1 MIFFLGIDD
10 TGQPGKSGS
19 GETALSLG
27 LHLQACKLARLV
39 HVSAHALIPPAEIPH
54 STLNHAYCLTLEG
67 EALQL
72 REIDMESRV
81 YLMRHSAA
89 GANPG
94 FALTPRER
102 VIERIQNWGKACQM
116 FTMERREALDLA
128 RSQGITTT
136 GFTGSGS
143 GVIGALAAVGLR
155 ASGSDGWIAW
165 LPGLP
170 DLKGVMTFSEILQ
183 ISTFDYVKSLR
194 GRTPDFR
201 DRIQLGERVMPLLYN
216 DRTLLL
222 LAPAPRSAGWEWTA
236 LDVRDKSH
244 IDW

>member
-1 MIFFLGIDD
+1 MIFYLGIDD
-10 TGQPGKSGS
+10 TGKPGKSGS

-27 LHLQACKLARLV
+27 QHLQVRQLARLV

-54 STLNHAYCLTLEG
+54 SSLNQAYCLTLEG
-67 EALQL
+67 EAQQL
-72 REIDMESRV
+72 REIDMDSRV

-94 FALTPRER
+94 FALAPRER
-102 VIERIQNWGKACQM
+102 VIERVQNWGKACQM

-128 RSQGITTT
+128 RGQGFTAA

-155 ASGSDGWIAW
+155 ASGSDGWVSW

-170 DLKGVMTFSEILQ
+170 ELKGVMTFSEILQ
-183 ISTFDYVKSLR
+183 ISTFDYVKSLH

-201 DRIQLGERVMPLLYN
+201 DRIQLGERVMPLLYKN
-216 DRTLLL
+216 RTLLL

-236 LDVRDKSH
+236 LDVRDKSR

>member
-1 MIFFLGIDD
+1 MIFYLGIDD
-10 TGQPGKSGS
+10 TGQPGKSGTE
-19 GETALSLG
+19 GTALALG
-27 LHLQACKLARLV
+27 LHLQAQKLARLV
-39 HVSAHALIPPAEIPH
+39 HVSAHALIPPPEIPH
-54 STLNHAYCLTLEG
+54 SSLNQAYCLTLEG
-67 EALQL
+67 EAQQL

-94 FALTPRER
+94 FALAPRER

-128 RSQGITTT
+128 RGQGITAA
-136 GFTGSGS
+136 GFTGRGI

-155 ASGSDGWIAW
+155 ASGSDGWVSW

-170 DLKGVMTFSEILQ
+170 DLKGVMTFSDILQ
-183 ISTFDYVKSLR
+183 VSTFDYVKSLH

-201 DRIQLGERVMPLLYN
+201 DRIQLGERVMPLIYN

-222 LAPAPRSAGWEWTA
+222 LAPAPRSDGWEWTA
-236 LDVRDKSH
+236 LNIHDKSR

>member
-1 MIFFLGIDD
+1 LIFYLGIDD
-10 TGQPGKSGS
+10 TGQPGKCGTDA
-19 GETALSLG
+19 TALALG
-27 LHLQACKLARLV
+27 LHLQAQKLARLA
-39 HVSAHALIPPAEIPH
+39 HVSAHALVSIGDIPDDNP
-54 STLNHAYCLTLEG
+54 THAYCLTLEA
-67 EALQL
+67 EAQRL

-81 YLMRHSAA
+81 YLMRNSAA

-94 FALTPRER
+94 FALAVREQ
-102 VIERIQNWGKACQM
+102 VNDRILNWGKACQSL
-116 FTMERREALDLA
+116 TLERREALDLA
-128 RSQGITTT
+128 RSQGITAA

-155 ASGSDGWIAW
+155 SSGSDGWITW

-170 DLKGVMTFSEILQ
+170 GLKGVMTFSEILH
-183 ISTFDYVKSLR
+183 ISTFDYVKSLH

-201 DRIQLGERVMPLLYN
+201 DRIQLGGQVMPLLYN

-222 LAPAPRSAGWEWTA
+222 LAPAPRSTDWEWTA
-236 LDVRDKSH
+236 LEFRDKSR

>member
-1 MIFFLGIDD
+1 MLFFLGIDD

-19 GETALSLG
+19 SETALALG
-27 LHLQACKLARLV
+27 LHLQARKLARLV

-54 STLNHAYCLTLEG
+54 SSLNHAYCLTLEG
-67 EALQL
+67 EAQQL

-81 YLMRHSAA
+81 YLMRHSAT

-94 FALTPRER
+94 FALAPRER

-128 RSQGITTT
+128 RSLGIMAA

-143 GVIGALAAVGLR
+143 GVIGALAAMGLR
-155 ASGSDGWIAW
+155 ASGSDGWIFW
-165 LPGLP
+165 LSGLP

-201 DRIQLGERVMPLLYN
+201 DRIQLGERVLPLLYN

-236 LDVRDKSH
+236 LDVRDISR

>member
-10 TGQPGKSGS
+10 TGPPGKSGS
-19 GETALSLG
+19 GETALALG
-27 LHLQACKLARLV
+27 LHLQARKLARLV
-39 HVSAHALIPPAEIPH
+39 HVSAHALVPAGEIPNGK
-54 STLNHAYCLTLEG
+54 STHAYCLTLEG
-67 EALQL
+67 EAQQL

-94 FALTPRER
+94 FALAPRER
-102 VIERIQNWGKACQM
+102 VSDRIQNWGKACQM
-116 FTMERREALDLA
+116 FTLDRREALDLA
-128 RSQGITTT
+128 RNQAIITV
-136 GFTGSGS
+136 GFTGSGI

-155 ASGSDGWIAW
+155 SSGSDGWITW

-201 DRIQLGERVMPLLYN
+201 DRIRLGEQVLPLLYN

-222 LAPAPRSAGWEWTA
+222 LAPAPRSADWEWTA
-236 LDVRDKSH
+236 LDVRDKSR

>member
-1 MIFFLGIDD
+1 MIFYLGIDD
-10 TGQPGKSGS
+10 TGPPGKSGS
-19 GETALSLG
+19 RETALALG
-27 LHLQACKLARLV
+27 RHLQARKLSRLV
-39 HVSAHALIPPAEIPH
+39 HISAHALVPAGEVPD
-54 STLNHAYCLTLEG
+54 SSPTHAFCLTLEG
-67 EALQL
+67 EAQQL

-81 YLMRHSAA
+81 YLMHNSAA
-89 GANPG
+89 GSNPG
-94 FALTPRER
+94 FALAPRER
-102 VIERIQNWGKACQM
+102 VSERILNWGKACQM
-116 FTMERREALDLA
+116 FSLDRREALDLA
-128 RSQGITTT
+128 RSQGIITA
-136 GFTGSGS
+136 GFTGSGI

-155 ASGSDGWIAW
+155 SSGSDGWITW

-201 DRIQLGERVMPLLYN
+201 DRIQLGEQVMPLLYN

-222 LAPAPRSAGWEWTA
+222 LAPAPRSADWEWTA
-236 LDVRDKSH
+236 LDVRDKSR